1 MQSQSTTSSHKD
13 KLVKFL
19 IKELDGA
26 SNVKRFSSEL
36 KDIGIDLSQT
46 KTQEFVMSS
55 EGSPMLFTLVSYFTF
70 GILHKLTQIKTAIQG
85 N

>member
-1 MQSQSTTSSHKD
+1 MSTISHEQKLI
-13 KLVKFL
+13 KFLVK
-19 IKELDGA
+19 ELGGS

-36 KDIGIDLSQT
+36 KELGIDLSKS

-70 GILHKLTQIKTAIQG
+70 GILHKMSEIQKAI
-85 N
+85 NES